1 MAKRS
6 TIVDMPRARTHQNVY
21 TCNLAKLLL
30 FSLNEGRDEL
40 LGTTVVDGISALS
53 PGCLRYEEVTARLQ
67 TVLKKSFTQSSDMIE
82 CVGFATVVDSLSA
95 IKYAK
100 VTPHRSIEGI
110 TTAFTH
116 KHGYIHYSTHSSE
129 ILELET
135 WLRSSIELAI
145 RSTAQT
151 TAKRVVFVS
160 GSYNEVHGRKT
171 GATPNRRL
179 AGESLAVVNDASAT
193 KET

>member
-1 MAKRS
+1 MS
-6 TIVDMPRARTHQNVY
+6 RARTPQNIY

-40 LGTTVVDGISALS
+40 LGTTVIDAIPALT
-53 PGCLRYEEVTARLQ
+53 PGYLRYEEVAARLQ
-67 TVLKKSFTQSSDMIE
+67 TVLEKSFAQAADMIE

-116 KHGYIHYSTHSSE
+116 KHSYIHYSTHASE
-129 ILELET
+129 ILELEI
-135 WLRSSIELAI
+135 WLRSNIERAV
-145 RSTAQT
+145 RATAET
-151 TAKRVVFVS
+151 TLKRIVFVS
-160 GSYNEVHGRKT
+160 GSYNEVYGRKT
-171 GATPNRRL
+171 GATPNRRA
-179 AGESLAVVNDASAT
+179 AGETLAVANDVSAT